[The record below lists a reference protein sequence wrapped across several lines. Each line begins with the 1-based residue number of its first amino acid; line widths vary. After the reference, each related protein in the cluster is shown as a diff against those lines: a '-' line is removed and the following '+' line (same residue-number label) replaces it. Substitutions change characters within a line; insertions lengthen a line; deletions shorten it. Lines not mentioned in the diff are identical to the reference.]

1 MKTIRDENC
10 RNELIARIE
19 KLSGDEKAAWG
30 KMNLEQML
38 SHLVQSGDMPFE
50 AIMPDHSN
58 VLSRSLLKPLVLYV
72 LPIPKDVKVGPELDQ
87 QQNGRKPLGMD
98 VDKAAAIE
106 SIRRLGNLSEKH
118 DCLAHPFFGKM
129 SAKEWG
135 VMAHKHIDHHLRQ
148 FGA

>member
-1 MKTIRDENC
+1 MKTIRDEKC
-10 RNELIARIE
+10 RTELIARIE
-19 KLSGDEKAAWG
+19 KLTGEEKAAWG

-38 SHLVQSGDMPFE
+38 SHLVQSGQMPFE

-87 QQNGRKPLGMD
+87 QQDGRKPLGLD

-106 SIRRLGNLSEKH
+106 SINKLGTLSENH
-118 DCLAHPFFGKM
+118 DCLGHPFFGKM
-129 SAKEWG
+129 SAKQWA

>member
-1 MKTIRDENC
+1 MKTIGDENC

-38 SHLVQSGDMPFE
+38 SHLVQSGAMPFE
-50 AIMPDHSN
+50 TIMPDHSN

-87 QQNGRKPLGMD
+87 QQNGRKPQGIDADRSSLIE
-98 VDKAAAIE
+98 AINKLAKLPE
-106 SIRRLGNLSEKH
+106 NH
-118 DCLAHPFFGKM
+118 DCLGHPFFGKM
-129 SAKEWG
+129 SPKEWA